1 MITKKQNI
9 AIIGAGISGL
19 SLANML
25 KDIANVKVFEKSRGF
40 GGRVATR
47 YSEDFEFDHGA
58 QFFTIKTNK
67 FQKFMQ
73 PLIDQGIVD
82 VWKAKFVEID
92 GNNTS
97 NKKQW
102 NLNYPHYVGV
112 PRMNQVCKY
121 LARGLDT
128 TLEIEVNK
136 IKKSVRINGNYLIVI
151 IIS

>member
-58 QFFTIKTNK
+58 QFFTIKTNNLTIK
-67 FQKFMQ
+67 FFQKR
-73 PLIDQGIVD
+73 I
-82 VWKAKFVEID
+82 
-92 GNNTS
+92 
-97 NKKQW
+97 
-102 NLNYPHYVGV
+102 
-112 PRMNQVCKY
+112 
-121 LARGLDT
+121 
-128 TLEIEVNK
+128 TL
-136 IKKSVRINGNYLIVI
+136 
-151 IIS
+151 

>member
-58 QFFTIKTNK
+58 QFFTIKASDSKYGLYPCNK
-67 FQKFMQ
+67 TF
-73 PLIDQGIVD
+73 
-82 VWKAKFVEID
+82 
-92 GNNTS
+92 
-97 NKKQW
+97 
-102 NLNYPHYVGV
+102 
-112 PRMNQVCKY
+112 
-121 LARGLDT
+121 
-128 TLEIEVNK
+128 
-136 IKKSVRINGNYLIVI
+136 
-151 IIS
+151 